1 MTLNDIA
8 KKMCAKG
15 KGILAADESTG
26 TIAKRFKSINV
37 ENSEK
42 NRLNFRQ
49 TLFNSSAMKDFIGGV
64 ILFDETIKQ
73 KTALGPTVPELISK
87 HGAIPGIKVDKG
99 AKPMAGSID
108 ETVTEGLDG
117 LRERLKEYYNLGAR
131 FTKWRAV
138 YKISDKFPSTQSIK
152 SNAHAL
158 ARYAAL
164 VQEAK
169 MVPIVE
175 PEVLMDGS
183 HNIDKCYQVTTDV
196 LNECYNEL
204 EIHKVDLKGTVLKPN
219 MVIPG
224 SECKDK
230 SSSEEIAKKTLDCLK
245 KNVPSDVPGI
255 AFLSGGQSEME
266 SSKNLNEINKINDS
280 NFLITFSYGRGLQAS
295 ALKEFG
301 KDQKN
306 TENIQKA
313 FNHRAKMNGLSSKGE
328 WSENLEKESAAQPLK
343 RLVYLISPSKIKE
356 NFYSDLNEVL
366 AFKNVKFFQLRL
378 KKIKKKD
385 LLQIINKVKKITI
398 KHNVKL
404 ILNDNFILANKTK
417 VDGCHMGQRDGSFK
431 IARKKLKRKILG
443 ITCHGSKTLAEEAY
457 RNNADY
463 IAFGS
468 FFKSKLKPGAKK
480 ANISIIR
487 WAKKKIKK
495 PIVVIGGINN
505 LNYKKLIN
513 AGAKYIAISSFIWD
527 NPKLKP
533 ELAIRKFK

>member
-1 MTLNDIA
+1 MNLNEIA

-37 ENSEK
+37 ENLEK
-42 NRLNFRQ
+42 NRLIFRQ
-49 TLFNSSAMKDFIGGV
+49 TLFNADSMKDCIGGV

-73 KTALGPTVPELISK
+73 KTTLGLTIPELISK

-99 AKPMAGSID
+99 AKPLAGSSE

-117 LRERLKEYYNLGAR
+117 LRERLKEYYDLGAR

-138 YKISDKFPSTQSIK
+138 YNIGEKYPSSQSIK

-183 HNIDKCYQVTTDV
+183 HDIEKCYQVTTNV

-204 EIHKVDLKGTVLKPN
+204 EIHRVDLKGTILKPN

-224 SECKDK
+224 SGCKIK

-245 KNVPSDVPGI
+245 KNVPSEVPGI
-255 AFLSGGQSEME
+255 AFLSGGQSEIE
-266 SSKNLNEINKINDS
+266 SSKNLNEINKINDTD
-280 NFLITFSYGRGLQAS
+280 FLITFSYGRGLQAS

-301 KDQKN
+301 INQEN
-306 TENIQKA
+306 IENIQKA

-328 WSENLEKESAAQPLK
+328 WSENLEKDSAA
-343 RLVYLISPSKIKE
+343 
-356 NFYSDLNEVL
+356 
-366 AFKNVKFFQLRL
+366 
-378 KKIKKKD
+378 
-385 LLQIINKVKKITI
+385 
-398 KHNVKL
+398 
-404 ILNDNFILANKTK
+404 
-417 VDGCHMGQRDGSFK
+417 
-431 IARKKLKRKILG
+431 
-443 ITCHGSKTLAEEAY
+443 
-457 RNNADY
+457 
-463 IAFGS
+463 
-468 FFKSKLKPGAKK
+468 
-480 ANISIIR
+480 
-487 WAKKKIKK
+487 
-495 PIVVIGGINN
+495 
-505 LNYKKLIN
+505 
-513 AGAKYIAISSFIWD
+513 
-527 NPKLKP
+527 
-533 ELAIRKFK
+533 